1 MIDTATLA
9 RDRLRQRGRLLAWLT
24 IMWNVVEGLVA
35 LVSGI
40 AAGSLA
46 LIGFGL
52 DSFIE
57 VFAGS
62 VVLWQLR
69 GVEEDRE
76 RRALRL
82 IALSFFALAGYVVV
96 EAVRD
101 LAVHNRAGESA
112 VGIGLA
118 IVSLAVMPALAW
130 AKRRT
135 GRQLGNPVIVADAT
149 ETALCSYLS
158 AILLAG
164 LVLNATVGWWWADP
178 LAAVGIAA
186 LAAREGR
193 EAWRGDTCCEAP

>member
-76 RRALRL
+76 LRALRL